1 MAIVATHVAAVQELY
16 VAYFGRPADTSGLD
30 YWTNIVAA
38 NNGNTAAVSATF
50 AASPEYTGLFT
61 GLTNAQIVDK
71 IYANMFGRGNTVA
84 DGREYWV
91 GKLNDKAVGV
101 STIVAEVAKGAQTT
115 DKEAVENKVA
125 GATAFTAALDTPA
138 ENAGY
143 AGTASLNL
151 AKAFIT
157 GITTD
162 ATLSTAIAPAALNAT
177 VAATVAAGTPFT
189 VAGSLQT
196 LAAAQKAEAAFLV
209 TADGDNNATTSA
221 TEATLDAKVGTTST
235 AVGATLETQA
245 LKDAYTAGSA
255 TVKAALVADQQTK
268 YTAAVTSAQND
279 VVAANANINKV
290 AGLQGAT
297 AALTAATAA
306 QTAATATQKSA
317 TADLAA
323 KLAFYNST
331 KGGTA
336 ATVAADGTVAG
347 VIKLDGTKLVLETG
361 VTEAKTPGVTALL
374 NSSIALEAA
383 DVAVN
388 NTTTVVGLAQKSVDF
403 LDTNQAE
410 VDSLTALA
418 TKMTSFTFAAGVTP
432 TEAQIAEQQA
442 IFDAAGTSTTAATEF
457 RAAVATHRDLADN
470 ANPLSANLKAATDLV
485 KSTSDTL
492 KTMTDAVTALKAAE
506 ANVTQYD
513 ALHLAVTNATKV
525 FSDNGYAMQQVDAA
539 TEIAS
544 ASSDIFM
551 IGKVNSSI
559 SLFNLQGKDALYIGS
574 DYTINRGA
582 LTTGNNAALEA
593 FVSQVGA
600 DTVIKVET
608 SVFGSGTATPELVT
622 ITLVGVDAAG
632 IQLNN
637 GIITVA

>member
-84 DGREYWV
+84 DGRDYWV

-209 TADGDNNATTSA
+209 TADGDTDAKTSA
-221 TEATLDAKVGTTST
+221 TEASLDNKVATTT
-235 AVGATLETQA
+235 AAVGATLETQA

-255 TVKAALVADQQTK
+255 TVKAALIADQQAK
-268 YTAAVTSAQND
+268 YTAAVTGAQND

-290 AGLQGAT
+290 VGLQSAVT
-297 AALTAATAA
+297 ALTAATTA
-306 QTAATATQKSA
+306 QTAATTVQKTA

-323 KLAFYNST
+323 KLAFYNT
-331 KGGTA
+331 TNGTALTA
-336 ATVAADGTVAG
+336 ATSGDGTVAG
-347 VIKLDGTKLVLETG
+347 LIKLDGTKLVLETG
-361 VTEAKTPGVTALL
+361 VTEAKNPGVTALL

-403 LDTNQAE
+403 LDTDAAE
-410 VDSLTALA
+410 VTSLGNLA
-418 TKMTSFTFAAGVTP
+418 KMMTSFTLAAGVTP

-442 IFDAAGTSTTAATEF
+442 IFDAKTDKTEATAF
-457 RAAVATHRDLADN
+457 KSAVATHYAMADDV
-470 ANPLSANLKAATDLV
+470 NPLSAKLKGATDLV
-485 KSTSDTL
+485 KSNSDTL
-492 KTMTDAVTALKAAE
+492 KTMTDAVTAMKAAE

-539 TEIAS
+539 TEIGT

-551 IGKVNSSI
+551 VGKIDSSI

-574 DYTINRGA
+574 DYTLNRGA

>member
-16 VAYFGRPADTSGLD
+16 VAYFGRPADSAGLD
-30 YWTNIVAA
+30 YWTNIVAS

-50 AASPEYTGLFT
+50 AASPEYTSLFT
-61 GLTNAQIVDK
+61 GMTNAQIVDK

-84 DGREYWV
+84 DGRDYWV
-91 GKLNDKAVGV
+91 KLLDAKTVGV

-162 ATLSTAIAPAALNAT
+162 ATLQAAIAPTTLANT

-221 TEATLDAKVGTTST
+221 TEASLDVKVADART
-235 AVGATLETQA
+235 AVGATLETA
-245 LKDAYTAGSA
+245 ELRAAYADGSPA
-255 TVKAALVADQQTK
+255 VKAALVADQQTK
-268 YTAAVTSAQND
+268 YAAAVTGAQND
-279 VVAANANINKV
+279 VVAANTNINKV
-290 AGLQGAT
+290 AGLQSAT
-297 AALTAATAA
+297 TALTAATAA
-306 QTAATATQKSA
+306 QTAATTAQKTA
-317 TADLAA
+317 TADLAG
-323 KLAFYNST
+323 KLASYNST
-331 KGGTA
+331 NGTT
-336 ATVAADGTVAG
+336 ATVAADGTVTG
-347 VIKLDGTKLVLETG
+347 LIKLDGTKLVLETG
-361 VTEAKTPGVTALL
+361 VTEAKNPGVTALL
-374 NSSIALEAA
+374 NASIALEAA
-383 DVAVN
+383 DVTVT

-403 LDTNQAE
+403 LDTTPEE
-410 VDSLTALA
+410 VTSLNNLA
-418 TKMTSFTFAAGVTP
+418 KMMTSFTFATGVTP

-442 IFDAAGTSTTAATEF
+442 IFDAKTDKTEANAF
-457 RAAVATHRDLADN
+457 KSAVATHYDLADN
-470 ANPLSANLKAATDLV
+470 ANPLSASLKTATDLV
-485 KSTSDTL
+485 KSTSATL
-492 KTMTDAVTALKAAE
+492 KTMTDAMTALATAE

-525 FSDNGYAMQQVDAA
+525 FSDNGYALQQVDAA
-539 TEIAS
+539 TEIGT

-551 IGKVNSSI
+551 VGKVNSSI
-559 SLFNLQGKDALYIGS
+559 SLFNLQGKDSLYIGS
-574 DYTINRGA
+574 DYTLNRGA

-600 DTVIKVET
+600 DTVIKVES
-608 SVFGSGTATPELVT
+608 SVFGSSTATPELVT

>member
-84 DGREYWV
+84 DGRDYWV

-143 AGTASLNL
+143 AGTAALNL

-162 ATLSTAIAPAALNAT
+162 ATLSTAIAPTALTAT

-209 TADGDNNATTSA
+209 TADGDNLATTKA
-221 TEATLDAKVGTTST
+221 TEASLVAKVADAKT
-235 AVGATLETQA
+235 AVGATLETPA
-245 LKDAYTAGSA
+245 LVTAYTDGSPA
-255 TVKAALVADQQTK
+255 VKAALVADQQTK
-268 YTAAVTSAQND
+268 YAAAVTSAQND
-279 VVAANANINKV
+279 VVAANAAINKV
-290 AGLQGAT
+290 VGLQGAVT
-297 AALTAATAA
+297 ALTAATTA
-306 QTAATATQKSA
+306 QTAATTMQKTA

-331 KGGTA
+331 NGTA
-336 ATVAADGTVAG
+336 LTAAGDGTVTG
-347 VIKLDGTKLVLETG
+347 LIKLDGTKLVLETG
-361 VTEAKTPGVTALL
+361 VTEAKNPGVTALL

-388 NTTTVVGLAQKSVDF
+388 NTTTVVNLAKTSVDF

-410 VDSLTALA
+410 VTSLNSLA
-418 TKMTSFTFAAGVTP
+418 SKMTSFTFAAGVTP

-442 IFDAAGTSTTAATEF
+442 IFDAKTDKTEATAFKT
-457 RAAVATHRDLADN
+457 AVATHYAMADDV
-470 ANPLSANLKAATDLV
+470 NPLSATLKGATDLV
-485 KSTSDTL
+485 KSTSATL

-539 TEIAS
+539 TEIGT

-551 IGKVNSSI
+551 VGTVSSSI

-574 DYTINRGA
+574 DYTLNRGA